1 MIARLGFAVALLGV
15 SIMASLDAGAA
26 SPSFDC
32 AKAGNWA
39 EKQICQ
45 NDELAA
51 LDGWFGPLYGQLV
64 ARLPKADAD
73 ALRTERKAWLKD
85 RNACKDD
92 KDGAGC
98 LKARY
103 QGFIGKL
110 EQRLASLVGSPTAN
124 APAAATASS
133 IKECGA
139 GTDVKACL
147 EGLLGT
153 AESNLTNA
161 EAASTGDGAGES
173 NVAWRAYRNAECKRR
188 QQMAS
193 GEADSQATYS
203 ACLVDLTRRRIAELQ
218 AK

>member
-1 MIARLGFAVALLGV
+1 MVARLGFAFVLFGL
-15 SIMASLDAGAA
+15 SILASVEAGAA

-39 EKQICQ
+39 EKQICK

-51 LDGWFGPLYGQLV
+51 LDGWFGPLYGQVV
-64 ARLPKADAD
+64 ARLPKADAE

-92 KDGAGC
+92 KDGVGC

-103 QGFIGKL
+103 RDFVGRL
-110 EQRLASLVGSPTAN
+110 EQRLAQLSGGS
-124 APAAATASS
+124 AATAAAPAPRSPLE
-133 IKECGA
+133 ECGA
-139 GTDVKACL
+139 GSDVRACL

-153 AESNLTNA
+153 AETDLTNA
-161 EAASTGDGAGES
+161 EGAQTGEGAGES
-173 NVAWRAYRNAECKRR
+173 NVAWRGYRNAECKRR
-188 QQMAS
+188 QQGAS
-193 GEADSQATYS
+193 GETDGKAVYS
-203 ACLVDLTRRRIAELQ
+203 ACLVDLTRQRIAELQ